1 MIISLEI
8 NFIIKTINSF
18 EINLLYEEIK
28 EMEDLRFIN
37 ESKQR
42 KICSQE

>member
-8 NFIIKTINSF
+8 NFIMKTINSF
-18 EINLLYEEIK
+18 DINLLYEEIK

-37 ESKQR
+37 ESKHR
-42 KICSQE
+42 KISSQK

>member
-42 KICSQE
+42 KISSQK

>member
-8 NFIIKTINSF
+8 NFIMKTINSF
-18 EINLLYEEIK
+18 DINLLYEEIK

-42 KICSQE
+42 KISSQK